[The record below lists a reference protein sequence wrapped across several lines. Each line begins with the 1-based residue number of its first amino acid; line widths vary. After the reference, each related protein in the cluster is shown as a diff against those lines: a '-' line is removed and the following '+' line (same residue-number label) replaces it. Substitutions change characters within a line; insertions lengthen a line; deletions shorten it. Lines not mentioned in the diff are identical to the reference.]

1 VPPSSNTLAF
11 HFKSADHARIFAHRL
26 ALTLSHVAML
36 VDGSRVL
43 VINGGEDDQLKE
55 IYRLALMSRADP
67 W

>member
-1 VPPSSNTLAF
+1 
-11 HFKSADHARIFAHRL
+11 
-26 ALTLSHVAML
+26 ML